1 MRHSV
6 CEETLGTRLCGVSCN
21 TFHSDHDS
29 NEPPTQEMQ
38 VTDTGYRYQTENF
51 NTGGT
56 NNDLEEKIEF
66 EQDDVPMDSYEE
78 MEVNAPVLPPKPL
91 PKAPPKKPNVNTLDS
106 TRYVRSSGQQNIR
119 KTATMPQMRPQIHGR
134 VQQQPPVHAE
144 SPEIIYEVPD

>member
-1 MRHSV
+1 MQARD
-6 CEETLGTRLCGVSCN
+6 TR
-21 TFHSDHDS
+21 
-29 NEPPTQEMQ
+29 
-38 VTDTGYRYQTENF
+38 YRYQAENF

-56 NNDLEEKIEF
+56 NNEEKMDF

-91 PKAPPKKPNVNTLDS
+91 PKAPPRKPNVNTLDS
-106 TRYVRSSGQQNIR
+106 TRYVHSSKKQNVH
-119 KTATMPQMRPQIHGR
+119 KPATMPQMRPQFHSR